1 MDCIFCNVINHKMP
15 GYFVYEDENVVAF
28 LDIYGSVDG
37 HVLVVP
43 KKHGRTIQDFDKAEL
58 GEIMDAVRKMS
69 DKLEKSLQ
77 TDSISIGINHKEEK
91 GVAHLHVHL
100 IPRYKDDGGLV
111 LQSLVKKGIVENLEQ
126 TAEIISKA

>member
-43 KKHGRTIQDFDKAEL
+43 IKHGRTIQDFDKEEL
-58 GEIMDAVRKMS
+58 GEIMDAVRKIS
-69 DKLEKSLQ
+69 EKLEKSLQ

-100 IPRYKDDGGLV
+100 IPRYKDDGGAV

-126 TAEIISKA
+126 TAEIIRKA